1 METEPSIGLFE
12 NEREANLS
20 STVAMVEDV
29 LVELGHF
36 LNECRVDTP
45 SAEATGILAA
55 AEHREWRV
63 VKGSASIRITLI
75 DRDDFLK
82 LRVVAP
88 VMTVD
93 DEVDTDLLHR
103 RLLKLNT
110 DAVFGAA
117 FAIDNAEILLVSER
131 STLDLD
137 RSEVLDLF
145 RRVEDY
151 ADYYD
156 DKLVEEFGGRIGGVR
171 ATDA

>member
-45 SAEATGILAA
+45 ASEATGVLAA
-55 AEHREWRV
+55 AEHRDWRV

-75 DRDDFLK
+75 NRDDFLK

-88 VMTVD
+88 VLTTND
-93 DEVDTDLLHR
+93 AVDTAALYL
-103 RLLKLNT
+103 RLLQLNN

-117 FAIDNAEILLVSER
+117 FAVKDTEVLLASER

-137 RSEVLDLF
+137 RSEVLDLI
-145 RRVEDY
+145 RRVVDY
-151 ADYYD
+151 TDYYD
-156 DKLVEEFGGRIGGVR
+156 DKLVAEFGGTLGGAR
-171 ATDA
+171 PSS

>member
-1 METEPSIGLFE
+1 MKTEPSIGLFE

-20 STVAMVEDV
+20 STVAMIEDV

-36 LNECRVDTP
+36 LNECRVDAP
-45 SAEATGILAA
+45 SGEASGFLAA

-88 VMTVD
+88 VMTFDENVD
-93 DEVDTDLLHR
+93 KTALFT
-103 RLLKLNT
+103 RLLSLNT
-110 DAVFGAA
+110 EAVFGAA
-117 FAIDNAEILLVSER
+117 FALNDTEAVLVSER

-137 RSEVLDLF
+137 RSEVLDLI

-156 DKLVEEFGGRIGGVR
+156 DKLVEEFGGRLGGAR
-171 ATDA
+171 PS